1 MSNNQNTQLEEIK
14 EKAISYGKL
23 GALLGFMAFLY
34 INLLVGGVITVGAGA
49 IVIRWITGQ

>member
-1 MSNNQNTQLEEIK
+1 MNNSDNAQLEAIK

-23 GALLGFMAFLY
+23 AALLGFMAFLY